1 MEFLLDFL
9 PIIIYILLIILIS
22 FCIYF
27 VIRAIKIAD
36 QVNILLD
43 DVQQKVSSLNT
54 FFKVIDFTT
63 EKINAISEKVID
75 SVVSLVGKLFH
86 KRKEESEDYE

>member
-27 VIRAIKIAD
+27 IVKAIKVAE
-36 QVNILLD
+36 QVNLLLD
-43 DVQQKVSSLNT
+43 DVQNKISTLNT

-63 EKINAISEKVID
+63 EKINAISERVID
-75 SVVSLVGKLFH
+75 IIVSFFGRLFH

>member
-1 MEFLLDFL
+1 MEFFLDFL

-36 QVNILLD
+36 QVNLLLE
-43 DVQQKVSSLNT
+43 DVQNKISSLNT
-54 FFKVIDFTT
+54 FFKVINFTT

-75 SVVSLVGKLFH
+75 TVISFFGRLFH
-86 KRKEESEDYE
+86 KRKDEEDYE